1 MLQLFD
7 TFNSRSAFGRG
18 TKTPIKS
25 ANLYDKI
32 HFLLKAK
39 GYLLSMT
46 TATGERVCIGRKS
59 FCLVG
64 FIFSINSLINLTLE
78 LFGPN
83 HEQTHIKYLLTYKLS
98 QDHLELLF
106 SSIRSYMRWN
116 NNPNALQFTY
126 AMRAMMCK
134 AGLTPSVAANIW
146 SQDDTQLLGI
156 PTTTNQLDSD
166 ASNSNSIQFEDSV
179 LDNCDF
185 IDIVRLSDYVENI
198 VKYIA
203 GWVIKK
209 MLPAI
214 NCREAIVNVAIPT
227 EQSLLLQLRNKGG
240 LYHTSKDITTVAIF
254 TEKAIRFHSKTIR
267 ATSSNTQYIKIEST
281 VLQSVPADLF
291 ITSAEHFKDT
301 YNSINS
307 HYTSLVRVIC
317 RTYLDLRCH
326 HMAKLANDTEK
337 ESLCQKL
344 THTILFMNQ

>member
-1 MLQLFD
+1 M
-7 TFNSRSAFGRG
+7 
-18 TKTPIKS
+18 
-25 ANLYDKI
+25 
-32 HFLLKAK
+32 
-39 GYLLSMT
+39 
-46 TATGERVCIGRKS
+46 
-59 FCLVG
+59 
-64 FIFSINSLINLTLE
+64 
-78 LFGPN
+78 
-83 HEQTHIKYLLTYKLS
+83 
-98 QDHLELLF
+98 
-106 SSIRSYMRWN
+106 
-116 NNPNALQFTY
+116 
-126 AMRAMMCK
+126 
-134 AGLTPSVAANIW
+134 
-146 SQDDTQLLGI
+146 
-156 PTTTNQLDSD
+156 
-166 ASNSNSIQFEDSV
+166 

-185 IDIVRLSDYVENI
+185 IDIMRLSDYIENI

-214 NCREAIVNVAIPT
+214 KCSDCREAIVNFAIPT

-291 ITSAEHFKDT
+291 ITSSEHFKDT
-301 YNSINS
+301 YNLINS

-337 ESLCQKL
+337 ESLRQKL
-344 THTILFMNQ
+344 THTISN